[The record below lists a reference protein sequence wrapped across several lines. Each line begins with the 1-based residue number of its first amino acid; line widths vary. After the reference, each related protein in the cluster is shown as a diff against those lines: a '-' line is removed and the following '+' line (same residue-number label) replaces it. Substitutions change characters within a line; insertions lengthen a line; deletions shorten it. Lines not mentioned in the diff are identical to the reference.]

1 MINILIILS
10 DSKLQGLESR
20 LSIQKSSGGL
30 GLVQHWNVRI
40 GLVEWTRDMYDEYR
54 LRKWSE
60 IQDLISEIFLRFDAE
75 EVMTVLLMAEVTAR
89 SIGIFM
95 ENEEEEDS
103 SDDSQVGEEE
113 MMLVEGQDSHG
124 NYGGVNTMQEEEDM
138 EEGHQIS
145 GVPAVWYILVL
156 HCDIS

>member
-30 GLVQHWNVRI
+30 GLVQHWNIRI

-54 LRKWSE
+54 LRKWSK
-60 IQDLISEIFLRFDAE
+60 IQDLINEIFMRFDAE

-95 ENEEEEDS
+95 ENDEEES
-103 SDDSQVGEEE
+103 SDDSHVGEEE
-113 MMLVEGQDSHG
+113 MMLVEGQGSHG

-138 EEGHQIS
+138 EEGEQIS
-145 GVPAVWYILVL
+145 GVPAV
-156 HCDIS
+156 